1 MTRACRTY
9 SSTREN
15 LPHQA
20 EPIAVDSGGSDSDQH
35 VTHLYLC
42 SVYKFALLDDSGCVA
57 GYVIFPILIHAGHFG
72 SLSAN
77 KGTAGLAAAFGDS
90 GDYCLN
96 HFRTGLALGDI
107 VKEYKRF
114 SSLCKDVIDAHGNSV
129 DADGVVLVHRKGY
142 LEFRSDTVGS
152 AHENR
157 LLDVKGAE
165 IEHPAKSTYIA
176 HYPKPRSRSYMFLDP
191 PDDIVTGFQADARFL
206 VVYCHCWSCFI
217 FLQI

>member
-1 MTRACRTY
+1 M
-9 SSTREN
+9 
-15 LPHQA
+15 
-20 EPIAVDSGGSDSDQH
+20 DSGGSDSDQH

-42 SVYKFALLDDSGCVA
+42 SVYKLALLDDSGCVA

-72 SLSAN
+72 SLAAN
-77 KGTAGLAAAFGDS
+77 KGAAGLAAAFGDS

-165 IEHPAKSTYIA
+165 IEHPTKSTYIA
-176 HYPKPRSRSYMFLDP
+176 HYP
-191 PDDIVTGFQADARFL
+191 
-206 VVYCHCWSCFI
+206 
-217 FLQI
+217 